1 MAFEDEI
8 LGPDFT
14 GLDQFIPYNYGAL
27 YERVVASEPRA
38 ALELEFLTDG
48 RTSAD
53 DDYREAAKNSHE
65 EADSEPVI
73 EGDGENDEEN
83 GDEEDLSNS
92 EDDGEQDDG
101 EQDDGEQDDELEP
114 ESIDDKKETLQP
126 TENNSPEKNHEK
138 AENSSSDD
146 KMEVDVKEP
155 TVGSTTTTAHDKG
168 KQISQRVQFGQ
179 ASPSEDKSVLN
190 GVPHELELYFATYI
204 WTLIYFRQY
213 YEACTVAERYRDSVL
228 FAISPVLRASTTSAL
243 RFHRKTTNDTL
254 DFQGIYRIAG
264 MFPWEDASKG
274 GSFGLAQLV
283 KDALSV
289 FQNDIYG
296 ALRDRFTRI
305 RVETVAKYLPISEEH
320 ETIHTSDVL
329 RVLNSVENGWTQEG
343 DEILIPP
350 KVVTVSKQSSAASRF
365 DGETRKQWLNEL
377 VKVAS
382 ELEQIS
388 VVE

>member
-1 MAFEDEI
+1 MPFEDEI
-8 LGPDFT
+8 LGPEFS
-14 GLDQFIPYNYGAL
+14 GLDQFIPYNYDAL

-53 DDYREAAKNSHE
+53 DDYREAAKDDHE
-65 EADSEPVI
+65 EEDGEPVI
-73 EGDGENDEEN
+73 EGDEENDEEI
-83 GDEEDLSNS
+83 GDEEDLSSS
-92 EDDGEQDDG
+92 EDDGEP
-101 EQDDGEQDDELEP
+101 DDELDP
-114 ESIDDKKETLQP
+114 ESIDDKKEALQS
-126 TENNSPEKNHEK
+126 TEHNTTQKSREK
-138 AENSSSDD
+138 AEHFSSED
-146 KMEVDVKEP
+146 KMEIDVKEP
-155 TVGSTTTTAHDKG
+155 TVGSTTTSAHDKG
-168 KQISQRVQFGQ
+168 KQISQRAQFGQ
-179 ASPSEDKSVLN
+179 AAPSEDKSVFT
-190 GVPHELELYFATYI
+190 GIPHELELYFATYI

-228 FAISPVLRASTTSAL
+228 FAISPVLRASATSAL

-296 ALRDRFTRI
+296 ALRDRFTRV

-320 ETIHTSDVL
+320 ETILASDVL
-329 RVLNSVENGWTQEG
+329 RVLNSVEKGWTQESE
-343 DEILIPP
+343 EILIPP
-350 KVVTVSKQSSAASRF
+350 KVATVSKQSSAASRF
-365 DGETRKQWLNEL
+365 DGETRKQWLNDL

-382 ELEQIS
+382 ELEQRS
-388 VVE
+388 LVE